1 MELKE
6 LIMKVISIIGLIILL
21 LIGLDLVLSS
31 VFYKKSLLFKKYFPD
46 CYGEVINY
54 ISFITSL
61 SITGI
66 IIIIVVLLL

>member
-6 LIMKVISIIGLIILL
+6 LIMKVISVVGLIILL

-31 VFYKKSLLFKKYFPD
+31 VFYKKSRLFKKYFPD

-66 IIIIVVLLL
+66 IIIIVVSLL

>member
-21 LIGLDLVLSS
+21 LIGLDLVFSS
-31 VFYKKSLLFKKYFPD
+31 VLYKKNRLFKKCFPD

>member
-31 VFYKKSLLFKKYFPD
+31 VFYKKSRLFKKYFPD
-46 CYGEVINY
+46 CYNEVINY

-61 SITGI
+61 SIIGI